1 MSDDALAPVCAEDY
15 LELAQRQLAPDVAAY
30 LFGGAEAE
38 LAARRNREALDATTL
53 IPRFV
58 RETPPAPPNG
68 PTLFGRRHASPLLLA
83 PIAHQRLFHPDGEAA
98 SVLAA
103 LAQGVTPIVS
113 SLASTPWPQLRQLA
127 EEEPLWF
134 QIYWQGDRAATA
146 RLIDRAAQLRP
157 EAWMI
162 TLDAPIGGL
171 RWRLWRSGFRLPPQA
186 VPANLDPQ
194 VPTQRTHELAALL
207 ALAPTRD
214 DLAWLRDRVRQ
225 PLLAKGVVHEAD
237 AQALARL
244 GYDGLVVSNHG
255 GRTFDAAPAS
265 LARLAP
271 LAQAVGKRMTIL
283 FDGGVR
289 RGSDVA
295 KALALGAS
303 AVLVGRPY
311 VAALA
316 LEGAHGVARCL
327 RLLRDE
333 YAAVAALL

>member
-1 MSDDALAPVCAEDY
+1 MSDLPAPVCAEDY
-15 LELAQRQLAPDVAAY
+15 LELAQRRLPPDVAAY

-38 LAARRNREALDATTL
+38 LAARRNREALDAATL

-146 RLIDRAAQLRP
+146 RLIERAAALRP
-157 EAWMI
+157 EVWMI

-186 VPANLDPQ
+186 VPANLEAQ
-194 VPTQRTHELAALL
+194 APTQRAHDLGALL

-214 DLAWLRDRVRQ
+214 DLAWLRDHLRQ
-225 PLLAKGVVHEAD
+225 PLLAKGVLHEED
-237 AQALARL
+237 AEALARL

-265 LARLAP
+265 FTRLAP
-271 LAQAVGKRMTIL
+271 IARAVGQRMTIL
-283 FDGGVR
+283 FDSGVR

-295 KALALGAS
+295 KALTQGAL

-333 YAAVAALL
+333 YAAVAALR

>member
-1 MSDDALAPVCAEDY
+1 MSDTPAPVCAEDY
-15 LELAQRQLAPDVAAY
+15 LELAQRRLPPDVAAY

-38 LAARRNREALDATTL
+38 LAARRNREALDAATL

-113 SLASTPWPQLRQLA
+113 SLASTPWPQLRRLV

-146 RLIDRAAQLRP
+146 RLIERAAALRP

-194 VPTQRTHELAALL
+194 APTQRTHELAALL
-207 ALAPTRD
+207 ALAPTHD
-214 DLAWLRDRVRQ
+214 DLAWLRDHVRQ
-225 PLLAKGVVHEAD
+225 PLLAKGVLHEEDAD
-237 AQALARL
+237 ALARL

-271 LAQAVGKRMTIL
+271 LARATGKRMTVL

>member
-1 MSDDALAPVCAEDY
+1 MSGTPAPVCAEDY
-15 LELAQRQLAPDVAAY
+15 LELAQRQLPPDVAAY

-38 LAARRNREALDATTL
+38 LAARRNREALDAATL
-53 IPRFV
+53 LPRFV

-113 SLASTPWPQLRQLA
+113 SLASTPWPQLRRLA

-146 RLIDRAAQLRP
+146 RLIERAAALRP

-186 VPANLDPQ
+186 APANLDPQ
-194 VPTQRTHELAALL
+194 APTQGTHDLAALL
-207 ALAPTRD
+207 ALSPTRD

-225 PLLAKGVVHEAD
+225 PLLAKGVLHEEDAD
-237 AQALARL
+237 ALARL

-271 LAQAVGKRMTIL
+271 LARATGKRMTIL

-295 KALALGAS
+295 KSLALGAS

>member
-15 LELAQRQLAPDVAAY
+15 LELAQRRLAPDVAAY

-53 IPRFV
+53 LPRFV
-58 RETPPAPPNG
+58 RDTPFTPPSG
-68 PTLFGRRHASPLLLA
+68 PILFGRRHASPLLLA

-316 LEGAHGVARCL
+316 LGKR
-327 RLLRDE
+327 
-333 YAAVAALL
+333 